1 MKLPALT
8 CFAQGNKIMV
18 VFIVIILVF
27 FIILSLV
34 YLLASL
40 YNKDRNIVG
49 GAVLM
54 LLTMIIFLVL
64 FLFSVHERRQ
74 KNQTGMNFPI
84 HLA

>member
-1 MKLPALT
+1 MVAL
-8 CFAQGNKIMV
+8 V
-18 VFIVIILVF
+18 VIVFVF

-54 LLTMIIFLVL
+54 LLTCVILLTLFLV
-64 FLFSVHERRQ
+64 SVYSR
-74 KNQTGMNFPI
+74 
-84 HLA
+84 

>member
-1 MKLPALT
+1 
-8 CFAQGNKIMV
+8 MV
-18 VFIVIILVF
+18 AFIVIVFVF

-54 LLTMIIFLVL
+54 LLTCIILFIL
-64 FLFSVHERRQ
+64 FLISVYSR
-74 KNQTGMNFPI
+74 
-84 HLA
+84 